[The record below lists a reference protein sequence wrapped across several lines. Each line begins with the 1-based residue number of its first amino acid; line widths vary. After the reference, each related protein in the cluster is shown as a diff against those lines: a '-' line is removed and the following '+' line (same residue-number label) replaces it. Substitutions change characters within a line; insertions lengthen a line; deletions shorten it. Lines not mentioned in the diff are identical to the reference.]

1 MAFHVRTYAAGLACC
16 LTLAGA
22 DMVYGQ
28 APVRTRET
36 TTTSTTTIHRVSAV
50 MGDNVVVSD
59 GGTVGKVEDIVLSEN
74 GCVDY
79 VVVSYENKYVLV
91 PWGVTTWNVQD
102 RTLRVNIT
110 KDRFT
115 QVPTFTRDH
124 WPSLTDSQYIGRV
137 RTAFGVTESGFRGDR
152 REGDRR
158 PLGSAENRQDNRT
171 DRRDDRRDA
180 NRPPADRRDT
190 ENRPNTNR
198 PNTDRPPADRPP
210 ADRPPADR
218 PADRRDNT
226 RREPPPPP
234 PPNSNPPSNRPNP
247 PPPPPPA

>member
-22 DMVYGQ
+22 DMVFGQ

-36 TTTSTTTIHRVSAV
+36 TTTSTTTIHKVSAV

-115 QVPTFTRDH
+115 QVPTFTRDR
-124 WPSLTDSQYIGRV
+124 WPSLTDSQYIGQV
-137 RTAFGVTESGFRGDR
+137 RTAFGVTESGYRGDR

-158 PLGSAENRQDNRT
+158 PLAPGAENRQDRRDNRQDNRT
-171 DRRDDRRDA
+171 DRRDNRQDNRTDRQDNRTDRRDA
-180 NRPPADRRDT
+180 NRPPADRRDN
-190 ENRPNTNR
+190 ENR

-210 ADRPPADR
+210 
-218 PADRRDNT
+218 
-226 RREPPPPP
+226 
-234 PPNSNPPSNRPNP
+234 
-247 PPPPPPA
+247 

>member
-22 DMVYGQ
+22 DMVFGQ

-36 TTTSTTTIHRVSAV
+36 TTTSTTTIHKVSAV

-79 VVVSYENKYVLV
+79 VVVSYESKYVLV

-110 KDRFT
+110 RDKFT
-115 QVPTFTRDH
+115 QVPTFTRDR
-124 WPSLTDSQYIGRV
+124 WPSLTDSQYISQV
-137 RTAFGVTESGFRGDR
+137 RTAFGVTESGYRGDR

-158 PLGSAENRQDNRT
+158 PLAPGAQDRREDRRDIRDERRDNRT
-171 DRRDDRRDA
+171 DRRDDPRDA
-180 NRPPADRRDT
+180 DRPPQRRDT
-190 ENRPNTNR
+190 ENRP
-198 PNTDRPPADRPP
+198 
-210 ADRPPADR
+210 
-218 PADRRDNT
+218 
-226 RREPPPPP
+226 
-234 PPNSNPPSNRPNP
+234 
-247 PPPPPPA
+247 